1 LLNLKEEKM
10 PRTKDGNVTKF
21 EFVLRLNDNIVVQR
35 FFNVKDYNKNT
46 LRSVELLDEVN
57 SFVSGLQESLK
68 KRTFHYM
75 LDNSNFYYSGKSEE
89 DEDIENENFTFS
101 IRKDDRDVIVSQ
113 FSAGVYPPKV
123 RYTVDI
129 RPQLRKVLK
138 DFTDT
143 LSEKNPTT
151 NYRGYA
157 L

>member
-1 LLNLKEEKM
+1 M
-10 PRTKDGNVTKF
+10 PKGKDTNVTKF
-21 EFVLRLNDNIVVQR
+21 EFVLKLNDNIVVQR
-35 FFNVKDYNKNT
+35 FFNVKDYNRQA

-57 SFVSGLQESLK
+57 DFVGGLQSSLK
-68 KRTFHYM
+68 KRTFNYM
-75 LDNSNFYYSGKSEE
+75 TENSNFYYSGKSEE
-89 DEDIENENFTFS
+89 DEDILNEVFTFS
-101 IRKDDRDVIVSQ
+101 IRKDDRDVITKQ
-113 FSAGVYPPKV
+113 FSAGIYPPKV